1 MRDCAIARLRDGNPG
16 DVKPLGDGV
25 SEMRIDTGPGYRVH
39 FTRRGAVIVLLLCG
53 GDKSTQPKD
62 IAKAKALAQSWID
75 DEDEDR

>member
-1 MRDCAIARLRDGNPG
+1 M
-16 DVKPLGDGV
+16 KPLGDGV